1 MGHPGRMVHGM
12 LVGMLSVRS
21 FGRLADGTEVKLY
34 TVQREGIEAAFLDY
48 GARLVSLKV
57 PDARGADGDVVLGYA
72 SLDEY
77 VEDKSVLRRE
87 WWGGWRIGW
96 RVGGL
101 C

>member
-1 MGHPGRMVHGM
+1 M

-57 PDARGADGDVVLGYA
+57 PDASHPNLLYG
-72 SLDEY
+72 S
-77 VEDKSVLRRE
+77 
-87 WWGGWRIGW
+87 GW
-96 RVGGL
+96 VGVTAANMKDYNF
-101 C
+101 